1 MSSLL
6 TARLAFLILQ
16 IKQYEKDKPA
26 IKFLQIFVSGSGQ
39 NDIENYSDVCFVFDI
54 GTNSIYWEVLRKND
68 DQDAVKLINAGVGI
82 FSDGR
87 ELLRTFFW

>member
-6 TARLAFLILQ
+6 TAKQDFFILQ
-16 IKQYEKDKPA
+16 VKQYEKDKPA

-39 NDIENYSDVCFVFDI
+39 NDIQNYSDVCFVFDI
-54 GTNSIYWEVLRKND
+54 GTNSIYWEVFRIND
-68 DQDAVKLINAGVGI
+68 NQDAVKLINAGVGI

-87 ELLRTFFW
+87 ELLKTFFW